1 MNAYY
6 TLPDQASQAI
16 SHNLCQGC
24 GLCAL
29 QCPTGALVMNAQEVS
44 DLQIRKSPTLIPHL
58 CVHCGRCAAVCPS
71 GTIFQYRTEQL
82 LHMVKERQ
90 YSSLIFVCEGLN
102 DALHSSYEQGTIP
115 QDMPLKEA
123 RLRPLL
129 YEGLSL
135 PPDCHLEIVRCTG
148 RLGARLFLRLAL
160 QGVKNMVV
168 FACPPALCR
177 YAHGRAGVAEQV
189 QAFTDMLEHYEIRSV
204 QVRVI
209 QQGFTS
215 SEAFA
220 EACAEALAGLTGR

>member
-6 TLPDQASQAI
+6 TLPDETSQAI

-29 QCPTGALVMNAQEVS
+29 QCPTGALVMNTQEIS
-44 DLQIRKSPTLIPHL
+44 DVQLRKSPTLTPHL

-82 LHMVKERQ
+82 LHMVKKRQ
-90 YSSLIFVCEGLN
+90 CRSVVFVCEGLH
-102 DALHSSYEQGTIP
+102 DALHSSYERGTIP
-115 QDMPLKEA
+115 QDKPLKDA
-123 RLRPLL
+123 RLQPRLH
-129 YEGLSL
+129 EGLSL
-135 PPDCHLEIVRCTG
+135 PCDCHLEMVRCTG
-148 RLGARLFLRLAL
+148 RLGARLFMRLTL
-160 QGVKNMVV
+160 QGVKKMVI

-177 YAHGRAGVAEQV
+177 YSHGRAGVAEQV
-189 QAFTDMLEHYEIRSV
+189 QAFMDMLEHYEIRSV
-204 QVRVI
+204 QMRVI

-220 EACAEALAGLTGR
+220 EACAGALAG